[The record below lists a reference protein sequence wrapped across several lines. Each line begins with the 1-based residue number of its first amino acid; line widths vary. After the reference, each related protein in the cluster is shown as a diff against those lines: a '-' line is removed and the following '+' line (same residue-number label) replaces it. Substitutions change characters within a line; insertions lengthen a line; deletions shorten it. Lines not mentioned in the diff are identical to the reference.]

1 MNAGPDRGLPGEHE
15 SPIPPRARLRASN
28 LELAYGDRTVVRD
41 LDLDIP
47 EGSVTAIIGPNGCG
61 KSTLLR
67 AFGRLLRPRKG
78 TVLLDG
84 RPIHAIARRQVAELV
99 GFLPQSPV
107 APEGITVADL
117 VARGRHPHQ
126 SWYRRWSSDDE
137 SAVERALRRTGMYEL
152 AERPMEELS
161 GRQRQR
167 AWIAMTLA
175 QETGLL
181 LLDEPTTHLDLA
193 HQIDVLDLVEEL
205 HAETNRTVVM
215 VLHELSLAARYATRL
230 VAMKDGRVV
239 AQGTP
244 RDVLT
249 EDMLLDVF
257 ALRARIRHDDETGSI
272 VVVPLGRRPPRR
284 TLIVSPADPRRRD
297 SDPQGLGLGPL
308 TAAAPSARGR
318 PTATAD
324 GGAVGW
330 GESARPAALACGW
343 ATAEQSNRTCEGG
356 GWTRR
361 QAWAQPG
368 FASGQLPG
376 RGRVSWVRTVRI
388 AKTRM
393 TMRPGWNCRARQ
405 AG

>member
-1 MNAGPDRGLPGEHE
+1 MNASPDRVLPGEHE
-15 SPIPPRARLRASN
+15 PLAPPPTRLRATN
-28 LELAYGDRTVVRD
+28 LELGYGDRTVVHD

-67 AFGRLLRPRKG
+67 AFGRLLHPRKG
-78 TVLLDG
+78 AVLLDG
-84 RPIHAIARRQVAELV
+84 RPIHGISTRRVAERVSL
-99 GFLPQSPV
+99 LPQSPV

-126 SWYRRWSSDDE
+126 SWYRRWSVDDKA
-137 SAVERALRRTGMYEL
+137 AVEQALRRTGMYEL

-161 GRQRQR
+161 GGQRQR

-175 QETGLL
+175 QETDLL

-239 AQGTP
+239 AQGPP

-257 ALRARIRHDDETGSI
+257 GLRARVRHDEESGST
-272 VVVPLGRRPPRR
+272 VVVPLGRRPIGDQPLPPPR
-284 TLIVSPADPRRRD
+284 TL
-297 SDPQGLGLGPL
+297 
-308 TAAAPSARGR
+308 
-318 PTATAD
+318 
-324 GGAVGW
+324 GG
-330 GESARPAALACGW
+330 EI
-343 ATAEQSNRTCEGG
+343 RTHK
-356 GWTRR
+356 
-361 QAWAQPG
+361 
-368 FASGQLPG
+368 
-376 RGRVSWVRTVRI
+376 VWV
-388 AKTRM
+388 
-393 TMRPGWNCRARQ
+393 WDD
-405 AG
+405 